1 MRDVFTMGARPVA
14 LMNSLRFGN
23 PKNKITKRLV
33 NGVVAG
39 IAGYGNCMGIPTVGG
54 EVYFDESYNG
64 NPLVNA
70 FALGITTRNKIF
82 KGRADGPGNPV
93 IYLGAKTGKDGVKGA
108 IMASIYL
115 RMIKIL
121 RDLQYKL
128 AIL

>member
-1 MRDVFTMGARPVA
+1 M
-14 LMNSLRFGN
+14 
-23 PKNKITKRLV
+23 
-33 NGVVAG
+33 VAG

-108 IMASIYL
+108 IMASDIFEDDKNKIYGFQFHPESFL
-115 RMIKIL
+115 TINGNLLIKKIL
-121 RDLQYKL
+121 S
-128 AIL
+128 A

>member
-1 MRDVFTMGARPVA
+1 
-14 LMNSLRFGN
+14 
-23 PKNKITKRLV
+23 
-33 NGVVAG
+33 
-39 IAGYGNCMGIPTVGG
+39 MGIPTVGG

-108 IMASIYL
+108 IMASDIFEDDKNLERPTVQIGDPFKEKLLSTSKIFSILINKNSSRIFSLFHKL
-115 RMIKIL
+115 RN
-121 RDLQYKL
+121 
-128 AIL
+128 